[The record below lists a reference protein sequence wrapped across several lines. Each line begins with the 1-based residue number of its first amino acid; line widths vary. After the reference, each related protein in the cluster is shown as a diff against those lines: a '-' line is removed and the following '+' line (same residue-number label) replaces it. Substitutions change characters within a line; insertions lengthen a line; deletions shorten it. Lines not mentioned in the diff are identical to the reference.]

1 LGELESAAQK
11 DAIDDFLRAR
21 RPENAIVV
29 QANWRDNPFFTQEL
43 EDERQLELKLYPK
56 RYPHT
61 WEGDYARA
69 FEGAYY
75 ARLLAQAKQDS
86 RIVPN
91 LSADPLLPGRNSDD
105 DEASRQVSTKSSIA
119 GSASRPKI

>member
-1 LGELESAAQK
+1 MN
-11 DAIDDFLRAR
+11 DAIAH
-21 RPENAIVV
+21 
-29 QANWRDNPFFTQEL
+29 L
-43 EDERQLELKLYPK
+43 EGTSVERQLELKLYPE

-75 ARLLAQAKQDS
+75 ARLLAQAKQDG

-91 LSADPLLPGRNSDD
+91 LSADPLLPIRAFVDIGGSGARLYATSGQTSRNRDCPLPPASLARYRACIVRGR
-105 DEASRQVSTKSSIA
+105 RC
-119 GSASRPKI
+119 RY